1 MDPPPDPNAHR
12 YANMSYI
19 NYLTRQQRM
28 IERGIS
34 IDDFEDEEEGQS
46 EDESNFSDGEESPEK
61 GKNSTK
67 GG

>member
-12 YANMSYI
+12 YSNMSYI

-34 IDDFEDEEEGQS
+34 IDDFEDEEEG
-46 EDESNFSDGEESPEK
+46 
-61 GKNSTK
+61 
-67 GG
+67 